1 MSKVLILEDE
11 ESIRS
16 FIVINLKRNGFEVLE
31 AADGHEALHKLS
43 TIHDIDIAL
52 LDVMVPGIDG
62 FEVCR
67 RIRETN
73 ERLGIIFLT
82 AKVQEQDKVYA
93 LSVGADDHVS
103 KPFSPTELIA
113 RIQSLLRRVN
123 VHREQSAKV
132 SFQSGPFT
140 LDLISK
146 QFKRSGKRLS
156 LRLLSSRW
164 CSSSW
169 RRRIRRSAVIPCSIM
184 SGARNIWGTLR
195 SLTSISAACAKKS
208 RTIHRSLNSCR
219 RCGGTAING
228 KVRYNDQEGDAQ
240 TDRTALYISSLCSA
254 SPR

>member
-11 ESIRS
+11 ESIRG

-31 AADGHEALHKLS
+31 AGNGNEALHLLQ
-43 TIHDIDIAL
+43 TEPGIDIAL

-73 ERLGIIFLT
+73 ERMGIIFLT

-113 RIQSLLRRVN
+113 RIHSLLRRVN
-123 VHREQSAKV
+123 VHRETAAKV
-132 SFQSGPFT
+132 TFDSGPFK

-146 QFKRSGKRLS
+146 QFKKNNQAIELTPTEFSLIQFFLEKENTPLSRDLLLDHVWGKEYMGDPKIVDVN
-156 LRLLSSRW
+156 
-164 CSSSW
+164 
-169 RRRIRRSAVIPCSIM
+169 IRRLRQKIEDNPSEPEYLQTV
-184 SGARNIWGTLR
+184 WGHGY
-195 SLTSISAACAKKS
+195 KWK
-208 RTIHRSLNSCR
+208 
-219 RCGGTAING
+219 GQG
-228 KVRYNDQEGDAQ
+228 Q
-240 TDRTALYISSLCSA
+240 
-254 SPR
+254 

>member
-16 FIVINLKRNGFEVLE
+16 FIVINLKRNGLEVVE
-31 AADGHEALHKLS
+31 AATGEEAMQKYHADP
-43 TIHDIDIAL
+43 TFDIAL

-73 ERLGIIFLT
+73 ERIGIIFLT

-123 VHREQSAKV
+123 VHSESGAKV
-132 SFQSGPFT
+132 SFESGPFT
-140 LDLISK
+140 LDLIAK
-146 QFKRSGKRLS
+146 QFKKNNQSIELTPTEFSLVQLFLEREDVPLSRDVLLDHVWGKEYMGDPKIVDVN
-156 LRLLSSRW
+156 
-164 CSSSW
+164 
-169 RRRIRRSAVIPCSIM
+169 IRRLRQKLEDDPSTPIYIETV
-184 SGARNIWGTLR
+184 WGHGY
-195 SLTSISAACAKKS
+195 KWKGS
-208 RTIHRSLNSCR
+208 RH
-219 RCGGTAING
+219 
-228 KVRYNDQEGDAQ
+228 V
-240 TDRTALYISSLCSA
+240 
-254 SPR
+254 

>member
-16 FIVINLKRNGFEVLE
+16 FIVINLKRNGFDVLE
-31 AADGHEALHKLS
+31 AGNGNDALEIVNS
-43 TIHDIDIAL
+43 VPDIDIAL

-73 ERLGIIFLT
+73 ERIGIIFLT

-123 VHREQSAKV
+123 VHREGAAKV
-132 SFQSGPFT
+132 SFSSGPFT
-140 LDLISK
+140 LDLIAK
-146 QFKRSGKRLS
+146 QFKKNGHGIELTPTEFSLIQFFLEKENTPLSRDVLLDHVWGKEYMGDPKIVDVN
-156 LRLLSSRW
+156 
-164 CSSSW
+164 
-169 RRRIRRSAVIPCSIM
+169 IRRLRQKIEQNPSEPEYLQTV
-184 SGARNIWGTLR
+184 WGHGY
-195 SLTSISAACAKKS
+195 KWK
-208 RTIHRSLNSCR
+208 
-219 RCGGTAING
+219 GQG
-228 KVRYNDQEGDAQ
+228 Q
-240 TDRTALYISSLCSA
+240 
-254 SPR
+254 

>member
-31 AADGHEALHKLS
+31 AADGNEALHKL
-43 TIHDIDIAL
+43 TTVPDIDIAL

-132 SFQSGPFT
+132 SFHSGPFT

-146 QFKRSGKRLS
+146 QFKRSGEAIELTPTEFSLVQYFLEMENTPLS
-156 LRLLSSRW
+156 RDSLLDHVW
-164 CSSSW
+164 GKEYMGDPKIVDVN
-169 RRRIRRSAVIPCSIM
+169 IRRLRQKIENNPSEPEYLQTV
-184 SGARNIWGTLR
+184 WGHGY
-195 SLTSISAACAKKS
+195 KWK
-208 RTIHRSLNSCR
+208 
-219 RCGGTAING
+219 G
-228 KVRYNDQEGDAQ
+228 QAQ
-240 TDRTALYISSLCSA
+240 
-254 SPR
+254 

>member
-31 AADGHEALHKLS
+31 AADGNEALHKLT
-43 TIHDIDIAL
+43 TIPDIDIAL

-123 VHREQSAKV
+123 VHREQPTKV
-132 SFQSGPFT
+132 SFHSYSSAW
-140 LDLISK
+140 I
-146 QFKRSGKRLS
+146 
-156 LRLLSSRW
+156 LLPNNSN
-164 CSSSW
+164 
-169 RRRIRRSAVIPCSIM
+169 VIM
-184 SGARNIWGTLR
+184 
-195 SLTSISAACAKKS
+195 
-208 RTIHRSLNSCR
+208 
-219 RCGGTAING
+219 
-228 KVRYNDQEGDAQ
+228 
-240 TDRTALYISSLCSA
+240 
-254 SPR
+254 

>member
-16 FIVINLKRNGFEVLE
+16 FIVINLKRNGFEVIE
-31 AADGHEALHKLS
+31 AADGHEALHKLT
-43 TIHDIDIAL
+43 TIPDIDIAL

-67 RIRETN
+67 RVRETN

-132 SFQSGPFT
+132 SFVSGPFT

-146 QFKRSGKRLS
+146 HFKRDNEAIELTPTEFS
-156 LRLLSSRW
+156 LIQFFLEKK
-164 CSSSW
+164 
-169 RRRIRRSAVIPCSIM
+169 IRRSAAIFCWIM
-184 SGARNIWGTLR
+184 CGARSIWEIQRLWM
-195 SLTSISAACAKKS
+195 
-208 RTIHRSLNSCR
+208 
-219 RCGGTAING
+219 
-228 KVRYNDQEGDAQ
+228 
-240 TDRTALYISSLCSA
+240 
-254 SPR
+254 